1 VSERRERI
9 EAAIHH
15 YLSLFEP
22 ENTASTLRD
31 ITMALDDLVR
41 VYFDTPAVEP
51 DTIDGLQAPRFNE
64 GAFGQNAAR
73 FFQGGDVIWL
83 IDPEGGPDQEAMCTF
98 ATSELA
104 EIAADLTRVLW
115 AFESGSEADAIWEFR
130 FGYQA
135 HWGDH
140 LHRVRHY
147 LHGLAAW

>member
-1 VSERRERI
+1 MREQREKI
-9 EAAIHH
+9 EAAIHR

-22 ENTASTLRD
+22 ENTDSTLRD
-31 ITMALDDLVR
+31 IAMALDDLVR
-41 VYFDTPAVEP
+41 VYFDTPHVEP
-51 DTIDGLQAPRFNE
+51 DTIDGPEAPRFDE
-64 GAFGQNAAR
+64 AAFGQSAAR
-73 FFQGGDVIWL
+73 FFEKDDVIWL

-104 EIAADLTRVLW
+104 EIAADLTSVLS
-115 AFESGSEADAIWEFR
+115 AFENSSEADAIWEFR

-147 LHGLAAW
+147 LHGLSVC